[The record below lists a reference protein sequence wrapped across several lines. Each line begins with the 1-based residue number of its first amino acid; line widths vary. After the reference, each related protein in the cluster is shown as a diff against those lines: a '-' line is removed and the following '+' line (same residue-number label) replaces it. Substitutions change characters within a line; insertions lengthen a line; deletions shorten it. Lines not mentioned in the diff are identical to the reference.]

1 MGGVIGR
8 LRPTDVLSVV
18 SFDDNV
24 IVHLDGHAL
33 ADGTGPALAA
43 VRSLETGGST
53 DLAGG
58 WAAGADCVARTLTRG
73 GFRNHVLLLSDGHAN
88 RGIVDPALLAL
99 AAEQRRGQGITT
111 SCLGIGDGY
120 STTQL
125 LALAE
130 RGGGR
135 LHDAAHTDEIV
146 EVVMGELGALS
157 RVAAEDVRVEV
168 RATGERVSCLSPV
181 PSTGQ
186 PWGRVRWWGRYSA
199 GWRPRRRPLARLS
212 SESTARALRRER
224 NSRSM

>member
-99 AAEQRRGQGITT
+99 AAEQRRGQGIAT
-111 SCLGIGDGY
+111 SCLGIGDG
-120 STTQL
+120 
-125 LALAE
+125 
-130 RGGGR
+130 
-135 LHDAAHTDEIV
+135 
-146 EVVMGELGALS
+146 
-157 RVAAEDVRVEV
+157 
-168 RATGERVSCLSPV
+168 
-181 PSTGQ
+181 
-186 PWGRVRWWGRYSA
+186 
-199 GWRPRRRPLARLS
+199 
-212 SESTARALRRER
+212 
-224 NSRSM
+224 